1 MRMFV
6 VRFAGLVLCV
16 MFVVIQY
23 YIPYFTEI
31 GGWLM
36 AVPGGVLLVAPAPAE
51 YPSEYEARMQ
61 RKAERKQR
69 RRRLFFSILRRF
81 NIISDTQYNVLENN
95 V

>member
-36 AVPGGVLLVAPAPAE
+36 AVPGGILLVAPAPEE

-61 RKAERKQR
+61 RKAEQKQR
-69 RRRLFFSILRRF
+69 RRRWFFSMLRRL
-81 NIISDTQYNVLENN
+81 NIISDTQYTLLENN